1 MEEIP
6 ERERENTE
14 EHNRR
19 YIAYLCSPTTE
30 LRGRRDTH
38 DNGCLQWSVR
48 CSKTLETKMQ
58 MNCPK
63 CKNRPRVA
71 EHEWYE
77 FDDKATAKQFCARR
91 NEDYEKVIMN
101 LSLCGEEIV
110 DDWNEGWSGG
120 EE

>member
-6 ERERENTE
+6 ENTDATTT
-14 EHNRR
+14 R

-63 CKNRPRVA
+63 CENRPRVA
-71 EHEWYE
+71 EHEWYA
-77 FDDKATAKQFCARR
+77 FDERATAEQFCERQNIIQGQAMQP
-91 NEDYEKVIMN
+91 NTT
-101 LSLCGEEIV
+101 EIV
-110 DDWNEGWSGG
+110 EDWHEGFRSG
-120 EE
+120 EQ

>member
-101 LSLCGEEIV
+101 HSLCGEEIV
-110 DDWNEGWSGG
+110 DDWDEGWSSGKQ
-120 EE
+120 

>member
-6 ERERENTE
+6 ENTDATTT
-14 EHNRR
+14 R

-63 CKNRPRVA
+63 CENRPRVA

-77 FDDKATAKQFCARR
+77 FDDKATAKQFCERR
-91 NEDYEKVIMN
+91 NEDYEKAIIEADVK
-101 LSLCGEEIV
+101 LL
-110 DDWNEGWSGG
+110 DDWNEGWSSG